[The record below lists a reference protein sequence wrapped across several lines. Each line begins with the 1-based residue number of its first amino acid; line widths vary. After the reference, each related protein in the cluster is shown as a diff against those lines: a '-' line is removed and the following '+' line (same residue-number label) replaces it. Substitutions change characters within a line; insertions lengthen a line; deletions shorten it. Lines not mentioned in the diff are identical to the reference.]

1 MSTDE
6 RLERIERLILMSSK
20 NALNTK
26 EVAIMLDISESRV
39 RHLVNEKSLP
49 YYKQGNKTYFKK
61 TEIESWM
68 LHTRYE
74 SKAEIESKA
83 ATYIAT
89 GNF

>member
-49 YYKQGNKTYFKK
+49 YYTREQNLFQKIGNRVMDAPYQ
-61 TEIESWM
+61 I
-68 LHTRYE
+68 
-74 SKAEIESKA
+74 
-83 ATYIAT
+83 
-89 GNF
+89 

>member
-6 RLERIERLILMSSK
+6 RLARIERLILMSTK

-26 EVAIMLDISESRV
+26 EVALMLDISESRV

-61 TEIESWM
+61 QDIEDWM
-68 LHTRYE
+68 LHTRFE
-74 SKAEIESKA
+74 SKAEIDRQ
-83 ATYIAT
+83 ATTYTAIRS
-89 GNF
+89 F

>member
-6 RLERIERLILMSSK
+6 RLARIERMIIMSSK

-39 RHLVNEKSLP
+39 RHLIMEKSIP
-49 YYKQGNKTYFKK
+49 YYKQGKKTYFKK
-61 TEIESWM
+61 SEIEDWM

-74 SKAEIESKA
+74 TKVEIESKA
-83 ATYIAT
+83 STYIAT
-89 GNF
+89 GKF

>member
-6 RLERIERLILMSSK
+6 RLARIERMIIMSSK

-39 RHLVNEKSLP
+39 RHLIMEKSIP
-49 YYKQGNKTYFKK
+49 YYKQGKKTYFKK
-61 TEIESWM
+61 SEIEDWM

-74 SKAEIESKA
+74 TKAEIESKA
-83 ATYIAT
+83 STYIAT
-89 GNF
+89 GEF

>member
-6 RLERIERLILMSSK
+6 RLARIERLILMSSK

-26 EVAIMLDISESRV
+26 EVALMLDISESRV
-39 RHLVNEKSLP
+39 RHLVCDNALP

-61 TEIESWM
+61 SEVENWM

-74 SKAEIESKA
+74 SKSEIESKA
-83 ATYIAT
+83 STYIAT
-89 GNF
+89 GTF

>member
-6 RLERIERLILMSSK
+6 RLARIERMIIMSSK

-39 RHLVNEKSLP
+39 RHLIMEKSIP
-49 YYKQGNKTYFKK
+49 YYKQGKKTYFKK
-61 TEIESWM
+61 SEIEDWM

-74 SKAEIESKA
+74 TNAEIESKA
-83 ATYIAT
+83 STYIAT
-89 GNF
+89 GKF